1 MVSTH
6 LKNVR
11 QNWIISPGR
20 GRRSKKTWNH
30 QPAQETPLWKTD
42 FFPTTLRVGKSYSNW
57 WVEPL
62 KHFKINISKHLIIYK
77 HYNYQNIIE
86 AVPQKRIILSIWSSI
101 NMINIKN
108 TLETVRSPKREA
120 SSPSDQRSKKL
131 LDRSRGPILDVYRGS
146 HCPIALSSQHLHD
159 DRRRMWPCSSWDTSK
174 FVAFF
179 SISAIVPPKK
189 IEHHSERWWLE
200 DDFPFGFRSLFRGK
214 LAVKLPGCI

>member
-1 MVSTH
+1 MTSTTMVYPGPAAITAGMYLARWVVQLPGLSSSRSCSTRC
-6 LKNVR
+6 LYGALLASLMGLRLPICVYT
-11 QNWIISPGR
+11 QAFFV
-20 GRRSKKTWNH
+20 
-30 QPAQETPLWKTD
+30 QPI
-42 FFPTTLRVGKSYSNW
+42 GKSK
-57 WVEPL
+57 L
-62 KHFKINISKHLIIYK
+62 
-77 HYNYQNIIE
+77 NII
-86 AVPQKRIILSIWSSI
+86 K
-101 NMINIKN
+101 NIKN